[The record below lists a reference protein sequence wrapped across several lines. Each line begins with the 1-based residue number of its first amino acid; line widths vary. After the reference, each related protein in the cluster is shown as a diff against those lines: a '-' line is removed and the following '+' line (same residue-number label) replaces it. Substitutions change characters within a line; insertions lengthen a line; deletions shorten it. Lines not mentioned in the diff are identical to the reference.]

1 MASPD
6 HHMLLA
12 YAQAQAAIERIEER
26 RRLSPVRHPWRTRCL
41 IAERHAL
48 ARLDGRALDDLDIE
62 VGKRGAVSTSPF
74 DLSAARDS
82 IGTATSL
89 EALIHDGPA
98 LLRWLGQDRHPP
110 TGGRTIEDQ
119 LMAIER
125 WQRDARALPPSPPL
139 LHGADLARLWRHHAP
154 LGRSDLVASL
164 LIGDRW
170 GPGRWDGSAGG
181 MTAMGLERSHAP
193 WLLAQGDELS
203 LLWLKGIAAGAQ
215 VQLDLEMR
223 LRGYAKRAM
232 GHVAG
237 RRRPGKLKDVL
248 LLAMA
253 RPRLTSRQVAATLG
267 LTSAGAIKLLT
278 IASDLGLLIEQSGQA
293 SYRSYAIPV
302 SLSYS
307 PLPSFTRPQ
316 DWPDDQFWS
325 SSGENEA
332 SPEAL

>member
-6 HHMLLA
+6 HNMFLA

-41 IAERHAL
+41 IAERQAL
-48 ARLDGRALDDLDIE
+48 ARIDGQVLDDLDIE
-62 VGKRGAVSTSPF
+62 VSARGVVSTSPF
-74 DLSAARDS
+74 DLSLARDS
-82 IGTATSL
+82 IGAAISVD
-89 EALIHDGPA
+89 ALIHDGPA
-98 LLRWLGQDRHPP
+98 LLRWLGQDWYPLADGQ
-110 TGGRTIEDQ
+110 TVEGKLI
-119 LMAIER
+119 AIER
-125 WQRDARALPPSPPL
+125 WQRDVRALAPSPPL

-181 MTAMGLERSHAP
+181 LTAIGLERSHAP

-203 LLWLKGIAAGAQ
+203 LLWLKAIAAGAR

-253 RPRLTSRQVAATLG
+253 RPRLTSRQVAAALG

-278 IASDLGLLIEQSGQA
+278 IATDLGLLIEQSGQA

-307 PLPSFTRPQ
+307 PLPSSTLHQ
-316 DWPDDQFWS
+316 NWHEDEFWS
-325 SSGENEA
+325 SDGKNET